1 MKAKVDY
8 IKTSTGKIEPGATPS
23 AVYTMCQ
30 TIREYYEQTG
40 TAIGI
45 KIAGGVRT
53 TEDALKY
60 YTIVKEVLGEEWL
73 NNRLFR
79 IGASG
84 LANNI
89 LSEIIGKKVE
99 AF

>member
-1 MKAKVDY
+1 
-8 IKTSTGKIEPGATPS
+8 
-23 AVYTMCQ
+23 MCQ